1 MLEWLKTKKHYMLV
15 AALVLGGCVLAFG
28 SQNGQNGQKYEEFT
42 VAATSLGQTV
52 EATGFLEPTT
62 SINLSFQKSGEVYSV
77 KTDVGQRVKKG
88 QVLAELQNDT
98 EKALLLQNK
107 GSLAEA
113 KASLNLKLA
122 KATDQDIAIARS
134 DVQQSVALKEKA
146 QVDYANAK
154 TDLENTQKTVEQDVR
169 TAELQVDNAK
179 LTLQKVQISST
190 TATQQT
196 ASSLTNATVALKSSM
211 AQLLVSAKAVL
222 QNTDKVFGFE
232 GPSIF
237 DTIQAPL
244 NITTSSEYN
253 AAQNEYSENSRNYK
267 ALQAQYDLLPGNPTA
282 NDLLALASN
291 VQAFTRA
298 LNDGTLAVTVVLD
311 KTTTNGE
318 FPYASLSQLRSDITT
333 SASSFNSSVASYN
346 AAKKSLDDAVINE
359 SGTGSSSP
367 LDVQSAQLLVQQQEQ
382 NLTKVRVNGE
392 TLVSSKETT
401 VKALQ
406 AQLQVAQSNV
416 DRSNAS
422 LEKVLASPRS
432 VDIAPYQARV
442 QQAQA
447 LVAKAQSDYDNTLIT
462 APFDGM
468 ITVKNIDA
476 GEQFLITSGV
486 SNDPALGIID
496 DSDFHIDVN
505 IPETQVNK
513 VAADSTVTVTFD
525 ALGPEEKFDGK
536 ILSVDPASTT
546 IDDIIYFKTKVVL
559 TKSDKRLR
567 AGMTANVNI
576 TTTSPQ
582 SVLVIPERALTIDA
596 GNKKTVRISKDSTVE
611 IRTGARG
618 KNGTIEVVSGLKEGD
633 KILVPMN

>member
-1 MLEWLKTKKHYMLV
+1 MLEWLKTKKHYMLG

-107 GSLAEA
+107 ASLAEA

-282 NDLLALASN
+282 NDLLALVSN

>member
-1 MLEWLKTKKHYMLV
+1 MLEWLKTKKRYLLV

-42 VAATSLGQTV
+42 VAATSLGQMV

-62 SINLSFQKSGEVYSV
+62 SINLSFQKSGEVFSV

-107 GSLAEA
+107 ASLAEA

-154 TDLENTQKTVEQDVR
+154 TDLENTKKTVEQDVR
-169 TAELQVDNAK
+169 TAELQVENAK

-196 ASSLTNATVALKSSM
+196 ASSLTNATVALKASM

-253 AAQNEYSENSRNYK
+253 TAQNEYSENSRNYK
-267 ALQAQYDLLPGNPTA
+267 TLQAQYDLLPGNPSS
-282 NDLLALASN
+282 NDLLALTPN

-298 LNDGTLAVTVVLD
+298 LNEGTLAVTVVLD

-333 SASSFNSSVASYN
+333 SASSLNSAIASYN

-392 TLVSSKETT
+392 TMVSSKETM
-401 VKALQ
+401 VKSLQ
-406 AQLQVAQSNV
+406 AQLQVAESNV

-422 LEKVLASPRS
+422 LEKVLASPRA

-468 ITVKNIDA
+468 ITAKNIDA

-486 SNDPALGIID
+486 TNEPALGIID

-513 VAADSTVTVTFD
+513 VAADSTVRVTFD
-525 ALGPEEKFDGK
+525 ALGPDEKFDGK
-536 ILSVDPASTT
+536 ILSVEPASTT
-546 IDDIIYFKTKVVL
+546 IDDVIYFKMKVVL

-582 SVLVIPERALTIDA
+582 TVLVIPERALTIDA
-596 GNKKTVRISKDSTVE
+596 GNKKTVRISKDNTVE

-633 KILVPMN
+633 RILVPMN

>member
-282 NDLLALASN
+282 NDLLALVSN